1 MSSEESVEK
10 TPDLTSSTGSNKV
23 ERTVLRPYPKVVYF
37 YLTWLAALACGIITG
52 TIDDSAKVAN
62 TCAFIFLWIFAFNL
76 LVVSFEFSRMLSVAV
91 LFLSLAIVFLGLWL
105 GFLDG
110 IFGFLT
116 KVKPSANHQFYFFV
130 FITFTLVYLFVFLQ
144 TRFNYWI
151 VRRNELLHKHGFL
164 GDVKRYHAQD
174 VKIHKEIPDVF
185 EYLLLRSG
193 SMILHPKGE
202 DRAIVLNNIIGI
214 QRKEAEVKEILES
227 YAVRIDN
234 D

>member
-10 TPDLTSSTGSNKV
+10 TPALSGSTKSDKV
-23 ERTVLRPYPKVVYF
+23 ERTILRPYPKVVFF
-37 YLTWLAALACGIITG
+37 YLTWLAALACGVITAV
-52 TIDDSAKVAN
+52 IDDSDKVSHM
-62 TCAFIFLWIFAFNL
+62 CAFIFLWIFAFNL

-110 IFGFLT
+110 LFGFMK
-116 KVKPSANHQFYFFV
+116 KVHPTANFQFYFFI
-130 FITFTLVYLFVFLQ
+130 FITFTLVYVFVFFQ

-174 VKIHKEIPDVF
+174 VKFQKEIPDIF
-185 EYLLLRSG
+185 EYILLRSG

-214 QRKEAEVKEILES
+214 QKKEAEVKEILES
-227 YAVRIDN
+227 YAVRIDT

>member
-10 TPDLTSSTGSNKV
+10 TPAPASTPKKEKV

-37 YLTWLAALACGIITG
+37 YLTWLAALVCGIIMI
-52 TIDDSAKVAN
+52 TIDDSPKVERM
-62 TCAFIFLWIFAFNL
+62 CALVFLWVFAFNL

-91 LFLSLAIVFLGLWL
+91 LFLSLAMVFLGLWL
-105 GFLDG
+105 GVLDG
-110 IFGFLT
+110 VFGFLEKIAPT
-116 KVKPSANHQFYFFV
+116 ANHQFYFFI
-130 FITFTLVYLFVFLQ
+130 FTTFTLVYLFVFLQ

-174 VKIHKEIPDVF
+174 VKIHKEIPDIF
-185 EYLLLRSG
+185 EYILLRSG